1 MENRYAARVC
11 LRLELEWGGVGSL
24 SVRRRGQ
31 SRARELQPISVLVS
45 RKTQRLYVRKA
56 SEPLFESPVTIQD
69 ADRPIGTHVCSAMER
84 TSGDTN
90 IRWSVVSLRG
100 GTL

>member
-1 MENRYAARVC
+1 M
-11 LRLELEWGGVGSL
+11 L
-24 SVRRRGQ
+24 
-31 SRARELQPISVLVS
+31 IS

-56 SEPLFESPVTIQD
+56 FEPLFESPVTIQD
-69 ADRPIGTHVCSAMER
+69 ADRPIGTHVFTALQR

-90 IRWSVVSLRG
+90 IRWSAVSLRG